1 MKLPN
6 LILLV
11 VALLIHFHGV
21 RSGSA
26 ETCQLIDMGG
36 MSSNEIGV
44 DFITTPFT
52 QDKSTLFDVLNNQVA
67 AILETDETERRPYKG
82 INFHLVTDD
91 PAQPQKGGILYTYDW
106 FTNNTIVF
114 NSWFTP
120 VTTGEY
126 TFSID
131 TANDAAAIYI
141 YDNQDMLCCD
151 DMDLVGW
158 LSKTVEVIN
167 IPTDPE
173 HTTGPKSIT
182 LQAGKNYL
190 FFIVYVNF
198 SGDAE
203 LSISIT
209 DPSGQVISDI
219 GPYIG
224 FPQDATCDFIRRTSM
239 VYSLGTDSIT
249 TTYSTSYRTTTF
261 LIPGDKLLVTEIETI
276 YYILTPAASS
286 SSEIIPSSSD
296 IQSSSSRELLTSYDS
311 SVIESTSETI
321 TSTSEVLSSFDSS
334 VIEISSGIITSS
346 SEVFTSADP
355 SSSSEVVRSS
365 DISALSEETLATS
378 ALVSSSLISDVSSSV
393 FSNPSPSDES
403 SASPI
408 TSSSEKSMTTIDPS
422 ITSVGYSSAFS
433 DDITSSSSI
442 EDVDTNG
449 VLPTSS
455 SDTLSEYSTED
466 TSNAVSATI
475 SDGPED
481 IKTTGPGGS
490 IYQNSTV
497 VSHSST
503 VESSGPYYGSSSG
516 LITDSSSTKELDGIG
531 IGSTHSTGGSA
542 EYTVVKTVTN
552 IFGQTTTTVVTCTES
567 ACQQTSR
574 ADEEHDEPKIS
585 SHGGNTVTLSAV
597 VTIDASLATSKQLGV
612 ETNIPQSELYSTE
625 KYEGTV
631 VLQAGSNSA
640 SNAPTTTFSVVAAP
654 NGSDRNQLRL
664 VASIF
669 SFFFMLLLL

>member
-6 LILLV
+6 LILPV
-11 VALLIHFHGV
+11 VGLLIHFHGV

-182 LQAGKNYL
+182 LEAGKNYL

-209 DPSGQVISDI
+209 DPSGQVISDL

-239 VYSLGTDSIT
+239 VYSLGADSIT

-334 VIEISSGIITSS
+334 VIEISSDIITST
-346 SEVFTSADP
+346 SEVFTSVDP
-355 SSSSEVVRSS
+355 SSSSEVVTSS
-365 DISALSEETLATS
+365 DIFSSGQVSLSTS
-378 ALVSSSLISDVSSSV
+378 ALLSSSSIIDISSSA
-393 FSNPSPSDES
+393 FSNPSTSDES

-408 TSSSEKSMTTIDPS
+408 TSSSEKSMTISDLS

-433 DDITSSSSI
+433 DDVISSSSI

-449 VLPTSS
+449 VLPTST
-455 SDTLSEYSTED
+455 SDILSEYTTHFS
-466 TSNAVSATI
+466 SNEVSATI

-481 IKTTGPGGS
+481 IKTTVPGGS

-503 VESSGPYYGSSSG
+503 VESSGPYYGSSSW
-516 LITDSSSTKELDGIG
+516 LISESSSTKELDGNG
-531 IGSTHSTGGSA
+531 IRSTHSTSGSA
-542 EYTVVKTVTN
+542 EYTMVKTVTN
-552 IFGQTTTTVVTCTES
+552 IFGKTTTTVVTCTENV
-567 ACQQTSR
+567 CQPTGR
-574 ADEEHDEPKIS
+574 ADKDQNEPKS
-585 SHGGNTVTLSAV
+585 NGHGTSTVTLSPAV
-597 VTIDASLATSKQLGV
+597 TTDAPVATSKQIGEV
-612 ETNIPQSELYSTE
+612 TDVPQTELSSTG
-625 KYEGTV
+625 KYEGTE
-631 VLQAGSNSA
+631 VLQVGSNSV
-640 SNAPTTTFSVVAAP
+640 SSAPTTTLSVVAAP
-654 NGSDRNQLRL
+654 NGSDRNQKYLIT
-664 VASIF
+664 SIF
-669 SFFFMLLLL
+669 SFFLMVLLL